1 MKISD
6 YFGSSRRRFASAA
19 ILAFAFTLGLAPSA
33 VRATCTP
40 AVACVGD
47 CDGKGSVTVDE
58 ILTMVNIALGNT
70 NVSACLAGDGNCD
83 GSITVDEI
91 LTAVNAALSGCPPTG
106 GCGDGVVDTAK
117 GEDCDIGGYCIGGS
131 NAGTACTAEGQCQ
144 GNGVCVGGTNLEVA
158 CANDAACPGGTCR
171 HCVPAGNSTIPG
183 DATHT
188 CAANCTFETKIH
200 ATLDAASNAV
210 LYSEL
215 LGGTLG
221 LSLTGTEDVLVGKEK
236 DGQIP
241 LVIIATSVKF
251 DPINVGTIACACVRG
266 VPVKTCG
273 GTLTEADGVTS
284 ALDCS
289 DQYTAGNSVCT
300 TAGKP
305 PCAFVNGPG
314 NAASGVIGCAG
325 LTGVNLLFSQDSTGS
340 LVDRAP
346 NSNDPAICNPT
357 DPDHFNPPV
366 PPYPVCGAPPVIT
379 LSGSGGAGSAIV
391 INTTAIG
398 QLIVSAPVPCETA
411 PDFCTDA
418 APIADRG
425 TPQTLP
431 TVTGQAAGYIT
442 NANQTDTDT
451 MCNCN
456 GGAISCLP
464 VDCAGGSPQ
473 AGPIAINGSTVS
485 CSQVASGSL
494 SGLGLAGTFTQLSSP
509 NTGDIVVT
517 NLQKIH

>member
-1 MKISD
+1 
-6 YFGSSRRRFASAA
+6 
-19 ILAFAFTLGLAPSA
+19 
-33 VRATCTP
+33 
-40 AVACVGD
+40 
-47 CDGKGSVTVDE
+47 
-58 ILTMVNIALGNT
+58 
-70 NVSACLAGDGNCD
+70 
-83 GSITVDEI
+83 
-91 LTAVNAALSGCPPTG
+91 
-106 GCGDGVVDTAK
+106 
-117 GEDCDIGGYCIGGS
+117 
-131 NAGTACTAEGQCQ
+131 
-144 GNGVCVGGTNLEVA
+144 
-158 CANDAACPGGTCR
+158 
-171 HCVPAGNSTIPG
+171 
-183 DATHT
+183 
-188 CAANCTFETKIH
+188 
-200 ATLDAASNAV
+200 

-215 LGGTLG
+215 LGGILQ
-221 LSLTGTEDVLVGKEK
+221 LSLNGTEAFLVGKKGANGE
-236 DGQIP
+236 IP
-241 LVIIATSVKF
+241 VVVPATSVHF
-251 DPINVGTIACACVRG
+251 DPINVGNIACECVRG
-266 VPVKTCG
+266 VPAQTCG
-273 GTLTEADGVTS
+273 GTLFEADDVTA
-284 ALDCS
+284 ALDC
-289 DQYTAGNSVCT
+289 TAGYTPGASVCAS
-300 TAGKP
+300 AGKP

-314 NAASGVIGCAG
+314 NSAAGVIAGCGAS
-325 LTGVNLLFSQDSTGS
+325 LPGVNLLFSQDSKGS
-340 LVDRAP
+340 A
-346 NSNDPAICNPT
+346 DPAICNPT

-366 PPYPVCGAPPVIT
+366 PPYPVCGAPPVIA